1 MNLWARNSVVQVFW
15 IHGSRLVLDSW
26 HAVDVFVFWPPEAL
40 REKVRSQRGSK
51 DATTAAKWCNH
62 ENPFIYWIYCGCVAK
77 FQPPPC
83 KLFKTSLI
91 LTYPFTTCR
100 SAYKS
105 RSIYTSNLR
114 KSTVIKLQQ
123 NLLSS
128 WNALESLSPCKA
140 THDFR
145 PWEWPTFFPTWNE
158 PDLPKVGW
166 LMSFGWLCLLF

>member
-40 REKVRSQRGSK
+40 REKVRPQRGSK
-51 DATTAAKWCNH
+51 DATTTAKWCNH

-77 FQPPPC
+77 FQPP
-83 KLFKTSLI
+83 SLQIVQDIPNFDISLCHMPFCISQEVYI
-91 LTYPFTTCR
+91 LQT
-100 SAYKS
+100 K
-105 RSIYTSNLR
+105 

-128 WNALESLSPCKA
+128 WNAFESLSPCKA

-145 PWEWPTFFPTWNE
+145 PREWPRFFPTWDE

-166 LMSFGWLCLLF
+166 IMSLGWLCLLF